1 MMTQA
6 DCLIKAVIAC
16 LEARFQEDR
25 GNTERGIPD
34 GFPVPLKMAVDEDR
48 EGKEYALF
56 QAAEMEEIVAGYCT
70 YHAGISVELHL
81 DANDRTADEIR
92 MLQAW
97 MEERLKEVDR
107 AGHGKRK
114 FFIYNHQTTLFPNI
128 VFLFIN
134 FLLAVKVDRLNK
146 NTLFRRINTVF
157 GHVSNMC
164 RHIIYFLSC

>member
-107 AGHGKRK
+107 AGLNAVESPLPYR
-114 FFIYNHQTTLFPNI
+114 
-128 VFLFIN
+128 N
-134 FLLAVKVDRLNK
+134 FLVIGKVRLGPAQDAAAEEGAFAVTWKM
-146 NTLFRRINTVF
+146 TVPVQF
-157 GHVSNMC
+157 
-164 RHIIYFLSC
+164 

>member
-70 YHAGISVELHL
+70 YHAGISVDLHWTPMTG
-81 DANDRTADEIR
+81 RR
-92 MLQAW
+92 M
-97 MEERLKEVDR
+97 KY
-107 AGHGKRK
+107 GCC
-114 FFIYNHQTTLFPNI
+114 
-128 VFLFIN
+128 
-134 FLLAVKVDRLNK
+134 
-146 NTLFRRINTVF
+146 RR
-157 GHVSNMC
+157 GWKSG
-164 RHIIYFLSC
+164 

>member
-56 QAAEMEEIVAGYCT
+56 QAAEMEEIA
-70 YHAGISVELHL
+70 A
-81 DANDRTADEIR
+81 
-92 MLQAW
+92 
-97 MEERLKEVDR
+97 EEG
-107 AGHGKRK
+107 A
-114 FFIYNHQTTLFPNI
+114 F
-128 VFLFIN
+128 
-134 FLLAVKVDRLNK
+134 AVTWKM
-146 NTLFRRINTVF
+146 TVPVQF
-157 GHVSNMC
+157 
-164 RHIIYFLSC
+164 

>member
-56 QAAEMEEIVAGYCT
+56 QAAEMEEWWPGTVRITPEYPWSCIWTPMTG
-70 YHAGISVELHL
+70 
-81 DANDRTADEIR
+81 RR
-92 MLQAW
+92 M
-97 MEERLKEVDR
+97 KY
-107 AGHGKRK
+107 GCC
-114 FFIYNHQTTLFPNI
+114 
-128 VFLFIN
+128 
-134 FLLAVKVDRLNK
+134 
-146 NTLFRRINTVF
+146 RR
-157 GHVSNMC
+157 GWKSG
-164 RHIIYFLSC
+164 